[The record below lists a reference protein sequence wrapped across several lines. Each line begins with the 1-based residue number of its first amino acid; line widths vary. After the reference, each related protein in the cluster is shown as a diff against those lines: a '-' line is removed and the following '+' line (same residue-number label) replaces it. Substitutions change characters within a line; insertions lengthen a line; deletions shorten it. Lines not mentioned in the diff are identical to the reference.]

1 MSLFR
6 YRGFYGSAQT
16 SIEDNCLFGKLEF
29 IEPLVSYEGRNVEE
43 LEHAFKDAV
52 DDYLLDCE
60 KLGREPAKPCK
71 GSFNVRIG
79 PELHRHALIAAKE
92 NNLNL
97 NEFVKRS
104 IEQAIK

>member
-6 YRGFYGSAQT
+6 YKGFYGSAQA
-16 SIEDNCLFGKLEF
+16 SIEDHCLFGKLEF
-29 IEPLVSYEGRNVEE
+29 IEPLVSYEGHDIEE
-43 LEHAFKDAV
+43 LEQAFRAAV

-60 KLGREPAKPCK
+60 HLGREPAKPCK

-104 IEQAIK
+104 LEAAIR